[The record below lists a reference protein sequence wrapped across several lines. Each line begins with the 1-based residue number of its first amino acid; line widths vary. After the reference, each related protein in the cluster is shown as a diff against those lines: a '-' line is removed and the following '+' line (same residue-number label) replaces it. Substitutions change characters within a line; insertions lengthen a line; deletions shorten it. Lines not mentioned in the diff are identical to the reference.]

1 MKYKKL
7 TQEQII
13 ISLDRLTRFKKTG
26 DKYLRVFSDIIYSN
40 LLEPSIR
47 KCDIARMEYK
57 EITDI
62 DSGIFNFTLGEPDD
76 LIINKKLEEYE
87 NSIFVND
94 NNVKLLLKNKINYK
108 AALDVLPQEIPVNL
122 QWLKSLADNEDA
134 KMKRYLHLLKFPIEN
149 VILAEGITEE
159 ILLPAFAKFL
169 GYDFY
174 ANGIQVIAAGGKNQ
188 VVKMYYKLAEELKVP
203 IFVLLD
209 HDAKDNIRQIEPKLR
224 SSDKIHL
231 VSCGEFEDLLPK
243 SLIVKVVNS
252 HFENFLTIT
261 EKDLPTTVPTAK
273 VLEELFKTKGLHEF
287 KKAEFAKLVRDNISN
302 QADISEEIAA
312 IISEISGLNKTL
324 DTKICS

>member
-62 DSGIFNFTLGEPDD
+62 VSGIFNFTLGEPDD

-108 AALDVLPQEIPVNL
+108 AALDVLPHEVPVNL

-209 HDAKDNIRQIEPKLR
+209 HDAKDNISQIEPKLR

-243 SLIVKVVNS
+243 SLIVKAVNS

-302 QADISEEIAA
+302 QADISEEIAD

>member
-57 EITDI
+57 EITHI
-62 DSGIFNFTLGEPDD
+62 VSGIFNFTLGEPDD

-273 VLEELFKTKGLHEF
+273 VLEELFKTKGVHEF